1 MDDDKDCIVCFEKGN
16 DLINYNHCNNCFIH
30 KGCLKKWFIQN
41 KNLCFICK
49 KKIYKDEDLNNL
61 QLILKVFDIEYE
73 ESDIENNINR
83 EIIQSNIPNN
93 QFIFYDNHS
102 MVIQTNENINCCT
115 RFLVSFLFFTFLFSL
130 FYIILN

>member
-1 MDDDKDCIVCFEKGN
+1 MDDDKECIVCFEKGN

-41 KNLCFICK
+41 KNLCLICK
-49 KKIYKDEDLNNL
+49 NKIFEDDDLNNH
-61 QLILKVFDIEYE
+61 QLILKVFDIDCE
-73 ESDIENNINR
+73 EDIENNINS
-83 EIIQSNIPNN
+83 ETIHSNTINN
-93 QFIFYDNHS
+93 EFIFYDNRN
-102 MVIQTNENINCCT
+102 MLIQTNENINSCT